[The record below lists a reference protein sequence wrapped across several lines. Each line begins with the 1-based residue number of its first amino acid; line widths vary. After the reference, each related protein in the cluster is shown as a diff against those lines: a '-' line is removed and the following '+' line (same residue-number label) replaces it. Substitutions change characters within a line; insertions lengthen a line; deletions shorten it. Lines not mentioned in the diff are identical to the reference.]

1 MKRIVIS
8 TVGAAGLGLLALAGP
23 GLAAGQAG
31 VKPAGETRA
40 VAKPPAVAKAAPAQA
55 ATAQAPDGAKTA
67 PIAPK
72 MAAAHAPV
80 AARAG
85 ELSAAEQ
92 TAMVKQYCA
101 TCHNDRNKPGG
112 LSFTTFDAADAA
124 EHADVTERMIRRLRS
139 GMMPPAGA
147 RRPEGDG
154 VLKLAGSLEGRID
167 RAAALNPNPGMR
179 PFQRANRAEYQR
191 AVRDLLGISVDVN
204 AFLPPDTI
212 SKGFDNVADVQSLST
227 TVLEG
232 YLRAAAQISRLAVG
246 DRTASATSVTF
257 KIPRARS
264 QNAHVEGAPIGTRGG
279 VSEMHVFPA
288 DGEYVFKAA
297 LHYEPLGGLTG
308 RSTMSMFDLKEQ
320 IEISIDG
327 HRVAVLDL
335 NTRMSESDPNN
346 NLEPQTAPIHVS
358 AGPHRVSAAF
368 IDRFG
373 AVPDDL
379 VMPLENTLADVS
391 IGQGIT
397 LLPHMRELRILGPS
411 KVTGISDT
419 PSRRRIFTCR
429 PTTQAE
435 EMGCARQIIER
446 LATQAFRGP
455 VSGDDVQG
463 IMSFYN
469 EGRSSQD
476 FEAGIRLAVQAI
488 LASPRFVFRFEEAPT
503 TLKAGQT
510 YRLNDADL
518 ASRLSFFLWGTAPDA
533 ELLKHVTAKTLR
545 NPGVLDKQVA
555 RMLAHSKS
563 DALSTR
569 FASQWLRLQDLDKV
583 SPDYL
588 QYPQYDD
595 RLANAFRRETELFFD
610 SLVRE
615 DRSLLDLLTADYSF
629 VNERVALHYGIPNVT
644 GAHFRKVTMPA
655 ERRGILGHGS
665 ILVLTSNSDRT
676 SPVHRGKWV
685 MEVLLGSPP
694 PPPPPN
700 VPELDEV
707 KATGGGRTLSVR
719 ERMEEHRK
727 NPTCNSCHR
736 VIDPLGLALENYDPT
751 GAWRIKDNEVSVD
764 PVGTLYDGSKI
775 DGPASLRGALLKYKD
790 AVVLSF
796 TESLMTYALGRRV
809 EHYDMPAIRAIVR
822 DAEKANYKMS
832 AFIKGVINSAAFQNG
847 RVPVEGARAAD
858 VVAR

>member
-1 MKRIVIS
+1 MKRLVI
-8 TVGAAGLGLLALAGP
+8 TTLGASILGFALV
-23 GLAAGQAG
+23 AAQ
-31 VKPAGETRA
+31 P
-40 VAKPPAVAKAAPAQA
+40 A
-55 ATAQAPDGAKTA
+55 ATQTPST
-67 PIAPK
+67 PK
-72 MAAAHAPV
+72 MAAAHAP
-80 AARAG
+80 ARAASA
-85 ELSAAEQ
+85 ELTAGEQ

-112 LSFTTFDAADAA
+112 LSFTAFDAAQVA
-124 EHADVTERMIRRLRS
+124 EHADVAERMIRRLRS

-154 VLKLAGSLEGRID
+154 ILKLASSLEARID
-167 RAAALNPNPGMR
+167 RAAAANPNPGAR
-179 PFQRANRAEYQR
+179 PFQRANRAEYAQ
-191 AVRDLLGISVDVN
+191 AVQDLLGIHVDVN

-212 SKGFDNVADVQSLST
+212 SDGFDNVADVQSLST

-246 DRTASATSVTF
+246 DRNATATSVTF

-264 QNAHVEGAPIGTRGG
+264 QNTHVEGAPIGTRGG
-279 VSEMHVFPA
+279 VSEVHIFPA

-308 RSTMSMFDLKEQ
+308 RSTMSALNLEEK

-346 NLEPQTAPIHVS
+346 NLEPQTPPIQVA

-368 IDRFG
+368 INTFG
-373 AVPDDL
+373 AISDDL
-379 VMPLENTLADVS
+379 VMPVENTLADVS

-397 LLPHMRELRILGPS
+397 LLPHLRELRILGPS
-411 KVTGISDT
+411 RVTGISDT

-435 EMGCARQIIER
+435 EAGCAREIIQR

-463 IMSFYN
+463 LMSFY
-469 EGRSSQD
+469 EDGRTRSD
-476 FEAGIRLAVQAI
+476 FESGIRLAVQAI

-503 TLKAGQT
+503 TARPGQS
-510 YRLNDADL
+510 YRLADADL
-518 ASRLSFFLWGTAPDA
+518 ASRLSFFLWGTVPDA
-533 ELLKHVTAKTLR
+533 ELIKHVTDRTLR
-545 NPGVLDKQVA
+545 APGVLDKQIK
-555 RMLAHSKS
+555 RMLAHSRS
-563 DALSTR
+563 EALATR
-569 FASQWLRLQDLDKV
+569 FAAQWLRLQDLDKV
-583 SPDYL
+583 NPDYL

-595 RLANAFRRETELFFD
+595 RLAGAFRRETELFFD
-610 SLVRE
+610 SLVRD
-615 DRSLLDLLTADYSF
+615 DRSLLDLLSADYSF

-644 GAHFRKVTMPA
+644 GSHFRRVSLPA
-655 ERRGILGHGS
+655 NRRGILGHGS

-707 KATGGGRTLSVR
+707 KPTGGGRTLSVR

-751 GAWRIKDNEVSVD
+751 GAWRIKDNEVPVD
-764 PVGTLYDGSKI
+764 PVGTLYDGSQI
-775 DGPASLRGALLKYKD
+775 DGPDSLRGALLKYKD

-822 DAEKANYKMS
+822 DAAKNDYRMS
-832 AFIKGVINSAAFQNG
+832 AFIQGVIKSAAFQMG
-847 RVPVEGARAAD
+847 RVPPEGSRAAD
-858 VVAR
+858 VIAR

>member
-1 MKRIVIS
+1 M
-8 TVGAAGLGLLALAGP
+8 
-23 GLAAGQAG
+23 
-31 VKPAGETRA
+31 
-40 VAKPPAVAKAAPAQA
+40 
-55 ATAQAPDGAKTA
+55 ATAHMPARTA
-67 PIAPK
+67 S
-72 MAAAHAPV
+72 
-80 AARAG
+80 G
-85 ELSAAEQ
+85 ELSPVEQ

-101 TCHNDRNKPGG
+101 TCHNDRSKSGG
-112 LSFTTFDAADAA
+112 LSFAAFDAAQVT
-124 EHADVTERMIRRLRS
+124 EHVDVAERMIRRLRS

-154 VLKLAGSLEGRID
+154 VLKLAASLESRID
-167 RAAALNPNPGMR
+167 RAAATDPNPGAR
-179 PFQRANRAEYQR
+179 PFQRANRAEYAR
-191 AVRDLLGISVDVN
+191 AVQDLLGIKVDVN

-212 SKGFDNVADVQSLST
+212 SAGFDNVADVQSLST

-246 DRTASATSVTF
+246 DRNATATSVTF

-264 QNAHVEGAPIGTRGG
+264 QNTHVEGAPIGTRGG
-279 VSEMHVFPA
+279 VSEVHIFPA
-288 DGEYVFKAA
+288 DGEYIFKAA

-308 RSTMSMFDLKEQ
+308 RSTMSALNLEEK

-346 NLEPQTAPIHVS
+346 NLEPQTAPIQVT

-368 IDRFG
+368 INTFS
-373 AVPDDL
+373 AIADDL

-397 LLPHMRELRILGPS
+397 LLPHLRELRILGPS
-411 KVTGISDT
+411 RVTGISDT
-419 PSRRRIFTCR
+419 PSRRRIFSCR
-429 PTTQAE
+429 PTIEAE
-435 EMGCARQIIER
+435 EAACAREIVTR
-446 LATQAFRGP
+446 LATQAFRAP
-455 VSGDDVQG
+455 VRGDDVQG
-463 IMSFYN
+463 LMSFYE
-469 EGRSSQD
+469 EGRTRSD
-476 FEAGIRLAVQAI
+476 FESGIRLAVQAI
-488 LASPRFVFRFEEAPT
+488 LASPRFVLRFEAAPSSA
-503 TLKAGQT
+503 KPGQT
-510 YRLNDADL
+510 YRLSDADL
-518 ASRLSFFLWGTAPDA
+518 ASRLSFFLWGTVPDG
-533 ELLKHVTAKTLR
+533 ELLKQVAERTLR
-545 NPGVLDKQVA
+545 TPGALDKQVK
-555 RMLAHSKS
+555 RMLTHPRSE
-563 DALSTR
+563 ALATR

-583 SPDYL
+583 NPDYL

-595 RLANAFRRETELFFD
+595 RLAEAFRRETELFFD

-615 DRSLLDLLTADYSF
+615 DRSLLDLISADYSF

-644 GAHFRKVTMPA
+644 GAHFRKVSMPGN
-655 ERRGILGHGS
+655 RRGILGHGS
-665 ILVLTSNSDRT
+665 VLVLTSNSDRT

-700 VPELDEV
+700 IPELDEV
-707 KATGGGRTLSVR
+707 KPTAGGRTLSVR

-751 GAWRIKDNEVSVD
+751 GAWRLKDNEVTVD
-764 PVGTLYDGSKI
+764 PVGTLYDGSQI
-775 DGPASLRGALLKYKD
+775 DGPESLRGALLKYKD

-796 TESLMTYALGRRV
+796 TESLMTYALGRRI

-822 DAEKANYKMS
+822 EAAKNDYKMS
-832 AFIKGVINSAAFQNG
+832 SFIQGVINSAAFQMG
-847 RVPVEGARAAD
+847 RVPAEGTRAAD
-858 VVAR
+858 VAR

>member
-1 MKRIVIS
+1 M
-8 TVGAAGLGLLALAGP
+8 AASH
-23 GLAAGQAG
+23 
-31 VKPAGETRA
+31 
-40 VAKPPAVAKAAPAQA
+40 
-55 ATAQAPDGAKTA
+55 
-67 PIAPK
+67 APK
-72 MAAAHAPV
+72 TTSGA
-80 AARAG
+80 
-85 ELSAAEQ
+85 LSAAEQ

-112 LSFTTFDAADAA
+112 LSFANFDATQVV
-124 EHADVTERMIRRLRS
+124 EHAEVAERMIRRLRS

-154 VLKLAGSLEGRID
+154 LLKLAAGFESRID
-167 RAAALNPNPGMR
+167 RAATLNPNPGMR
-179 PFQRANRAEYQR
+179 PFQRANRAEYAR

-246 DRTASATSVTF
+246 DRTASPTSVTY

-264 QNAHVEGAPIGTRGG
+264 QNQHVEGAPIGTRGG
-279 VSEMHVFPA
+279 LSEVHIFPA
-288 DGEYVFKAA
+288 DGDYVFKAA

-308 RSTMSMFDLKEQ
+308 RSTMAMFNLKEQ

-346 NLEPQTAPIHVS
+346 NLEPQTVPIHVT

-368 IDRFG
+368 IDTFA

-391 IGQGIT
+391 IAQGIT

-419 PSRRRIFTCR
+419 VSRRRIFTCR
-429 PTTQAE
+429 PTSQAE
-435 EMGCARQIIER
+435 EAACAREVLER
-446 LATQAFRGP
+446 LATRAFRGP
-455 VSGDDVQG
+455 VSGDDLQG
-463 IMSFYN
+463 LLSFYD
-469 EGRSSQD
+469 EGRDRGD
-476 FEAGIRLAVQAI
+476 FESGIRLALQAI

-503 TLKAGQT
+503 AVKAGQT
-510 YRLNDADL
+510 YRLSDADL
-518 ASRLSFFLWGTAPDA
+518 ASRLSFFLWGTVPDA
-533 ELLKHVTAKTLR
+533 ELLELVSKRTLR
-545 NPGVLDKQVA
+545 APGVLEKQIK
-555 RMLAHSKS
+555 RMLASPKS
-563 DALSTR
+563 EALATR
-569 FASQWLRLQDLDKV
+569 FAAQWLRLQDLDKV

-595 RLANAFRRETELFFD
+595 RLARAFRRETELFFD

-615 DRSLLDLLTADYSF
+615 DRSLLDLITADYSF

-644 GAHFRKVTMPA
+644 GSHFRKVTMPA
-655 ERRGILGHGS
+655 NRRGILGHGS
-665 ILVLTSNSDRT
+665 VLVLTSSADRT

-707 KATGGGRTLSVR
+707 KPTGNGRTLSVR
-719 ERMEEHRK
+719 ERMEEHRA

-751 GAWRIKDNEVSVD
+751 GAWRIKDNEVPVD

-775 DGPASLRGALLKYKD
+775 EGPESLRGALIKYKD

-822 DAEKANYKMS
+822 DAAKNDYRMS
-832 AFIKGVINSAAFQNG
+832 SFIEGVIKSAAFQNG
-847 RVPVEGARAAD
+847 RVPLEGTRAAD
-858 VVAR
+858 VVERQ

>member
-1 MKRIVIS
+1 
-8 TVGAAGLGLLALAGP
+8 
-23 GLAAGQAG
+23 
-31 VKPAGETRA
+31 
-40 VAKPPAVAKAAPAQA
+40 
-55 ATAQAPDGAKTA
+55 
-67 PIAPK
+67 
-72 MAAAHAPV
+72 MAAAHAP
-80 AARAG
+80 ARAASA
-85 ELSAAEQ
+85 ELTASEQ

-101 TCHNDRNKPGG
+101 TCHNDRSKPGG
-112 LSFTTFDAADAA
+112 LSFAAFDATQVA
-124 EHADVTERMIRRLRS
+124 EHADVAERMIRRLRS

-147 RRPEGDG
+147 RRPEGNG
-154 VLKLAGSLEGRID
+154 ILELASSLESRID
-167 RAAALNPNPGMR
+167 RAAAANPNPGAR
-179 PFQRANRAEYQR
+179 PFQRANRAEYAR
-191 AVRDLLGISVDVN
+191 AVQDLLGIHVEVN

-212 SKGFDNVADVQSLST
+212 SDGFDNVADVQSLST

-246 DRTASATSVTF
+246 DRNATATSVTF

-264 QNAHVEGAPIGTRGG
+264 QNTHVEGAPIGTRGG
-279 VSEMHVFPA
+279 VSEVHIFPA

-308 RSTMSMFDLKEQ
+308 RSTMSMLNLEEK

-346 NLEPQTAPIHVS
+346 NLEPQTAPIQVT

-368 IDRFG
+368 INTFG
-373 AVPDDL
+373 AIADDL

-397 LLPHMRELRILGPS
+397 LLPHLRELRILGPS
-411 KVTGISDT
+411 RVTGISDT

-435 EMGCARQIIER
+435 EAGCAREIIER

-463 IMSFYN
+463 LMSFYQD
-469 EGRSSQD
+469 GRTRSD
-476 FEAGIRLAVQAI
+476 FESGIRLAVQAI
-488 LASPRFVFRFEEAPT
+488 LASPRFLFRFEEAPAT
-503 TLKAGQT
+503 AKPGQT
-510 YRLNDADL
+510 YRLSDADL
-518 ASRLSFFLWGTAPDA
+518 ASRLSFFLWGTVPDA
-533 ELLKHVTAKTLR
+533 ELLGHVTDRTLR
-545 NPGVLDKQVA
+545 APGVLEKQIQ
-555 RMLAHSKS
+555 RMLAHSRS
-563 DALSTR
+563 EALATR
-569 FASQWLRLQDLDKV
+569 FAAQWLRLQDLDKV

-595 RLANAFRRETELFFD
+595 RLAEAFRRETELFFD
-610 SLVRE
+610 SLVRD
-615 DRSLLDLLTADYSF
+615 DRSLLDLISADYSF

-644 GAHFRKVTMPA
+644 GSHFRKVSMPGN
-655 ERRGILGHGS
+655 RRGILGHGS
-665 ILVLTSNSDRT
+665 VLVLTSNSDRT

-751 GAWRIKDNEVSVD
+751 GAWRIKDNEVQVD
-764 PVGTLYDGSKI
+764 PVGTLYDGSQI
-775 DGPASLRGALLKYKD
+775 DGPESLRGALLKYKD

-822 DAEKANYKMS
+822 DAAKNDYKMS
-832 AFIKGVINSAAFQNG
+832 SFIQGVIKSAAFQMG
-847 RVPVEGARAAD
+847 RVPAEGTRAAD

>member
-1 MKRIVIS
+1 M
-8 TVGAAGLGLLALAGP
+8 
-23 GLAAGQAG
+23 
-31 VKPAGETRA
+31 
-40 VAKPPAVAKAAPAQA
+40 
-55 ATAQAPDGAKTA
+55 ATAHTPVRTA
-67 PIAPK
+67 S
-72 MAAAHAPV
+72 
-80 AARAG
+80 G
-85 ELSAAEQ
+85 ELSPVEQ
-92 TAMVKQYCA
+92 SAMVKQYCA
-101 TCHNDRNKPGG
+101 TCHNDRSKAGG
-112 LSFTTFDAADAA
+112 LSFAAFDAAQVT
-124 EHADVTERMIRRLRS
+124 EHADVAERMIRRLRS

-154 VLKLAGSLEGRID
+154 VLKLAASLESRID
-167 RAAALNPNPGMR
+167 RAAATDPNPGAR
-179 PFQRANRAEYQR
+179 PFQRANRAEYAR
-191 AVRDLLGISVDVN
+191 AVQDLLAIKVDVN

-212 SKGFDNVADVQSLST
+212 SAGFDNVADVQSLST

-246 DRTASATSVTF
+246 DRNATATSVTF

-264 QNAHVEGAPIGTRGG
+264 QNTHVEGAPIGTRGG
-279 VSEMHVFPA
+279 VSEVHIFPA

-308 RSTMSMFDLKEQ
+308 RSTMSALNLEEKID
-320 IEISIDG
+320 ISIDG

-346 NLEPQTAPIHVS
+346 NLEPQTAPIQVT

-368 IDRFG
+368 INTFS
-373 AVPDDL
+373 AIADDL

-397 LLPHMRELRILGPS
+397 LLPHLRELRILGPS
-411 KVTGISDT
+411 RVTGISDT
-419 PSRRRIFTCR
+419 PSRRRIFSCR
-429 PTTQAE
+429 PTVQAE
-435 EMGCARQIIER
+435 EAACSREIVTR
-446 LATQAFRGP
+446 LATQAFRAP

-463 IMSFYN
+463 LLSFYE
-469 EGRSSQD
+469 EGRTRSD
-476 FEAGIRLAVQAI
+476 FESGIRLAVQAI
-488 LASPRFVFRFEEAPT
+488 LASPRFVFRFEAAPSSA
-503 TLKAGQT
+503 KPGQT
-510 YRLNDADL
+510 YRLSDADL
-518 ASRLSFFLWGTAPDA
+518 ASRLSFFLWGTAPDG
-533 ELLKHVTAKTLR
+533 ELLKHVAERTLR
-545 NPGVLDKQVA
+545 TPGALDRQVK
-555 RMLAHSKS
+555 RMLTHPRSE
-563 DALSTR
+563 ALATR
-569 FASQWLRLQDLDKV
+569 FAAQWLRLQDLDKV
-583 SPDYL
+583 NPDYL

-595 RLANAFRRETELFFD
+595 RLAEAFRRETELFFD

-615 DRSLLDLLTADYSF
+615 DRSLLDLISADYSF

-644 GAHFRKVTMPA
+644 GAHFRKVAMPGN
-655 ERRGILGHGS
+655 RRGILGHGS
-665 ILVLTSNSDRT
+665 VLVLTSNSDRT

-700 VPELDEV
+700 IPELDEV
-707 KATGGGRTLSVR
+707 KPTAGGRTLSVR

-751 GAWRIKDNEVSVD
+751 GAWRLKDNEVTVD
-764 PVGTLYDGSKI
+764 PVGTLYDGSQI
-775 DGPASLRGALLKYKD
+775 EGPESLRGALLKYKD

-809 EHYDMPAIRAIVR
+809 EHYDMPAIRAIVHEAAKN
-822 DAEKANYKMS
+822 DYKMS
-832 AFIKGVINSAAFQNG
+832 SFIQGVIKSAAFQMG
-847 RVPVEGARAAD
+847 RVPTEGTRAAD